1 LQISNVPWLV
11 NPKQKCFQLCTE
23 SVCVASVIGS
33 ITTTCHWVMV
43 KV

>member
-1 LQISNVPWLV
+1 
-11 NPKQKCFQLCTE
+11 
-23 SVCVASVIGS
+23 VASVIGS